1 MVFCVCPTY
10 SAWGSAWLLFCCPFY
25 ATRFWQQILRGR
37 DLEPPS
43 HPSGTPMESFFP
55 WRMSRFLHQ
64 AFIKLTRSAYGWPM
78 SLGGSSGK
86 LASSKSSVA
95 TGLNFSLPLG
105 ALLFQLQ
112 IRMESALPIDTQLA
126 GDGALRC
133 IPPSSPGQGS
143 TPLGKGNL
151 TGQELR
157 ARWSLGAGLP
167 HNGSQVCSAP
177 KNQDFRSR
185 WKSPW
190 RHMGREFHPRF
201 VLLCFTSRIF
211 SITKRS
217 Q

>member
-95 TGLNFSLPLG
+95 TWLNFLLTSWGPSVPASDQNG
-105 ALLFQLQ
+105 VCSSHRHSARRRWSAALYTAFFPGTGLH
-112 IRMESALPIDTQLA
+112 
-126 GDGALRC
+126 
-133 IPPSSPGQGS
+133 SPG
-143 TPLGKGNL
+143 
-151 TGQELR
+151 
-157 ARWSLGAGLP
+157 
-167 HNGSQVCSAP
+167 
-177 KNQDFRSR
+177 
-185 WKSPW
+185 
-190 RHMGREFHPRF
+190 
-201 VLLCFTSRIF
+201 
-211 SITKRS
+211 
-217 Q
+217 